1 MKKFLGWSYKTL
13 RATIMTVVVVLVVAW
28 GALYLAVSM
37 PYFQNKIKA
46 VGERELSEFLGTNVT
61 IDGITILPFNQVV
74 LTGVNVP
81 DQSNGE
87 LINVEKLGAGVS
99 LYDLIINRKLV
110 FTFAEVNGLHGHVTR
125 PDKASPTNLQFIIDK
140 LKP

>member
-1 MKKFLGWSYKTL
+1 MKKFLKWSYKTL
-13 RATIMTVVVVLVVAW
+13 RSTIMMVVVALVLAY
-28 GALYLAVSM
+28 GALYLALSM

-61 IDGITILPFNQVV
+61 IDGISISPFNQVV
-74 LTGVNVP
+74 LTGVNIP
-81 DQSNGE
+81 DQSDGE
-87 LINVEKLGAGVS
+87 LINVDKLGAGVS

-125 PDKASPTNLQFIIDK
+125 PDKVASPK
-140 LKP
+140 S